1 MTLDQRQAAGFRR
14 GSQDRGLIRR
24 GMRARHRY
32 LPALLHRAF
41 RSCWLRL
48 RLSERLPTQLE
59 VGGLLR
65 QAQAG
70 GGFAV
75 VLRRGDPDRG
85 DLVVQI
91 SERGEPVAM
100 LERRLSPDFSYH
112 WVRQDAIEDLAQ
124 FLENRA
130 HRDPDFWL
138 IELDVADAERFVA
151 EMTAMG

>member
-1 MTLDQRQAAGFRR
+1 M
-14 GSQDRGLIRR
+14 
-24 GMRARHRY
+24 
-32 LPALLHRAF
+32 
-41 RSCWLRL
+41 
-48 RLSERLPTQLE
+48 SERLPTQLE

-138 IELDVADAERFVA
+138 IELDIADAERFVA